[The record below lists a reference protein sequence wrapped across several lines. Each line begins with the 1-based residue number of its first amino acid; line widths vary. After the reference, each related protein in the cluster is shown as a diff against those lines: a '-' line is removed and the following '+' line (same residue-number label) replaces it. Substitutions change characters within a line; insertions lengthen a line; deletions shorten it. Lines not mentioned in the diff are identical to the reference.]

1 MGADSSYDDLGPGL
15 HVLREA
21 EPLKR
26 AGAMAARLRADL
38 CATLPQAEAALADR
52 SALPLLDKTTLSTL
66 EILARRVARA
76 ERIATRTRDRA
87 VIEVGQH
94 LAVAGSGLAIHPTTI
109 RDRAAAVDAARRDLI
124 AAERALAEREA
135 ELAAAEERAVE
146 EAARAQAELEAAAA
160 QTVDRV
166 AALGTG
172 VTPAVRR
179 SRAVGTIIAALGL
192 GLVLLALGAV
202 PLWLALV
209 PALLASLWALWYLKP
224 RDEEEEDDDPEGR
237 AVASRLLAEVGAT
250 TDEVFGARRASL
262 AADDQLTLVG
272 SRRDRAQELVRVAE
286 RAWHDLAGE
295 DVDIDAVEEVVQRF
309 DPQHEDARLLAA
321 ETVGVRAAEVV
332 LHHFQQRWLAFW
344 RELGLEPP
352 APQAGEA
359 AVAELSVKVSRP
371 IVLVGPATELGT
383 DLARV
388 APAAPVV
395 VLDGPIESVG
405 GAPD

>member
-1 MGADSSYDDLGPGL
+1 MGADWSYDDLGPGL
-15 HVLREA
+15 HVLREV

-38 CATLPQAEAALADR
+38 CATLPQAEAALAER
-52 SALPLLDKTTLSTL
+52 SALPLLDTTTLSTL

-76 ERIATRTRDRA
+76 ERIAARTRDRA

-109 RDRAAAVDAARRDLI
+109 RDRAAAVDAARRDLV
-124 AAERALAEREA
+124 AAERALVAREA
-135 ELAAAEERAVE
+135 EQAAAEERAAE
-146 EAARAQAELEAAAA
+146 EAAQAQAELEAAAA
-160 QTVDRV
+160 E
-166 AALGTG
+166 AAAQAAAAPMG

-179 SRAVGTIIAALGL
+179 SRSVGMIIAAFGL
-192 GLVLLALGAV
+192 GLVLLAIGAV

-209 PALLASLWALWYLKP
+209 PALVASLWALWYLEP
-224 RDEEEEDDDPEGR
+224 REEVDDDPEGH
-237 AVASRLLAEVGAT
+237 AVASRFLAEVGAT

-262 AADDQLTLVG
+262 AADEQLTLLTA
-272 SRRDRAQELVRVAE
+272 RRDRAHELVRVAE

-295 DVDIDAVEEVVQRF
+295 DVDVDAVEEVVQRF

-321 ETVGVRAAEVV
+321 ETAGVRAAEVV

-352 APQAGEA
+352 PAQAGEA

-395 VLDGPIESVG
+395 VLDGPVESRA
-405 GAPD
+405 GAPG